1 MVIDFF
7 SISIL
12 NFFAYKDNSC
22 LMWNLRSISIRTK
35 DDKNLWFDNKTNSEF
50 QTWEFPLIYSSSII
64 QFNLQMFP
72 IKKTNNTNWELFL
85 EISSDVMNGWSN
97 WILLIPACN
106 QTNLYCEDRIST
118 TGSVFLGQ
126 LYEKQKNVTIPIPEN
141 YV

>member
-1 MVIDFF
+1 
-7 SISIL
+7 
-12 NFFAYKDNSC
+12 
-22 LMWNLRSISIRTK
+22 MWNLRSISIRTK

-72 IKKTNNTNWELFL
+72 IKKTNNTNWELLL